1 MTEIYAHRG
10 FSGVYPENT
19 VLAFQKAA
27 ECGAEG
33 IEFDVHLTKDG
44 VPVVM
49 HDENTVRTTGTDTLI
64 KDLTL
69 EEFKALDAGYIK
81 NGQFGFVAPPTL
93 REVFEVLKETGM
105 KCNIE
110 IKTGVYE
117 YPNIERKILAM
128 MDEFGL
134 REKTIISSFNHFTVT
149 RFKELAPDVKVGF
162 LEESWLIHPGA
173 YTRARGAECF
183 HPFFNMLNHENMQDL
198 RNNGIEINA
207 WTINDEED
215 MKKALKL
222 QLEIGITNW
231 PDKFLAIRKEKYG
244 E

>member
-49 HDENTVRTTGTDTLI
+49 HDENTVRTTGTDALI
-64 KDLTL
+64 KDLAL

-110 IKTGVYE
+110 IKSGVYE

-215 MKKALKL
+215 MRKALKL

-231 PDKFLAIRKEKYG
+231 PDKFLAIRKEEYG

>member
-49 HDENTVRTTGTDTLI
+49 HDENTVRTTGTDALI

-81 NGQFGFVAPPTL
+81 SGQFGFVAPPTL

-110 IKTGVYE
+110 IKSGVYE

-215 MKKALKL
+215 MRKALKL

-231 PDKFLAIRKEKYG
+231 PDKFLAIRKEEYG

>member
-19 VLAFQKAA
+19 VLAFKKAA
-27 ECGAEG
+27 EAGAEG

-49 HDENTVRTTGTDTLI
+49 HDENTVRTTGTDALI

-69 EEFKALDAGYIK
+69 EEFKALDAGFVK
-81 NGQFGFVAPPTL
+81 KGEFGFVAPPTL
-93 REVFEVLKETGM
+93 REVFEVLAETGM

-110 IKTGVYE
+110 IKSGVYE
-117 YPNIERKILAM
+117 YPNIERKILAL
-128 MDEFGL
+128 MDEFNL
-134 REKTIISSFNHFTVT
+134 REKTIISSFNHFTVC

-183 HPFFNMLNHENMQDL
+183 HPFFNCLNHENMQDL

-207 WTINDEED
+207 WTINDEDD
-215 MKKALKL
+215 MRKALKL

-231 PDKFLAIRKEKYG
+231 PDKFLAIRKEECG

>member
-44 VPVVM
+44 IPVVM
-49 HDENTVRTTGTDTLI
+49 HDENTVRTTGTDALI

-110 IKTGVYE
+110 IKSGVYE

-215 MKKALKL
+215 MRKALKL

-231 PDKFLAIRKEKYG
+231 PDIFLAIRKEECGK
-244 E
+244 

>member
-10 FSGVYPENT
+10 FSGIYPENT

-49 HDENTVRTTGTDTLI
+49 HDENTVRTTGTDALI
-64 KDLTL
+64 RDLTL

-110 IKTGVYE
+110 IKSGVYE

-215 MKKALKL
+215 MRKALKL

-231 PDKFLAIRKEKYG
+231 PDKFLAIRKEEYG
-244 E
+244 A

>member
-10 FSGVYPENT
+10 FSGVSPENT

-49 HDENTVRTTGTDTLI
+49 HDENTIRTTGTDALI

-69 EEFKALDAGYIK
+69 EEFKALDAGYVK
-81 NGQFGFVAPPTL
+81 NGEFGFVAPPTL

-110 IKTGVYE
+110 IKSGVYE

-215 MKKALKL
+215 MRRALQL

-231 PDKFLAIRKEKYG
+231 PDKFLAIRKEVCG
-244 E
+244 V

>member
-44 VPVVM
+44 IPVVM
-49 HDENTVRTTGTDTLI
+49 HDENTVRTTGTDALI

-110 IKTGVYE
+110 IKSGVYE

-215 MKKALKL
+215 MQKALKL

-231 PDKFLAIRKEKYG
+231 PDKFLAIRKEECGK
-244 E
+244 